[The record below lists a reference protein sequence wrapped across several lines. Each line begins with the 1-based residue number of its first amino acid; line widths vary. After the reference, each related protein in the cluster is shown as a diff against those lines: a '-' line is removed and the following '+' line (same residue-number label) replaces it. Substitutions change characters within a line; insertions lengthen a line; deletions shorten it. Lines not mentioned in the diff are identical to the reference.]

1 VCIRLHVFLPSMA
14 LLGMKKSN
22 RRGGSHRVKDT
33 VREREASLPQY
44 LQTSAAVIT
53 SAYATTGA
61 PVVAA
66 ATALVA
72 AVLGLSLYK
81 RRR

>member
-1 VCIRLHVFLPSMA
+1 MA

-22 RRGGSHRVKDT
+22 RRGGGHRVKDT
-33 VREREASLPQY
+33 VREREASLPLLY
-44 LQTSAAVIT
+44 LQASAAVIT